1 MKTLTRSVLA
11 TSLALVM
18 GAAAQ
23 TASAAAGDFL
33 LRFGGANVS
42 PNDGSSGVVPKDA
55 VGVDSGSSVFFA
67 GSYMVSDQVGVELL
81 AALPFDHDVT
91 LKGAGKIAEVSH
103 LPPTLSV
110 TYDFS
115 PGSNIR
121 PYVGVGIN
129 YTTFSDEK
137 ATAVIS
143 SIELDDSWGLALQA
157 GIDADI
163 NDKWFFNAS
172 LRYIDIETTAKTN
185 LGNID
190 VDINPWVVSIGVG
203 TRF

>member
-1 MKTLTRSVLA
+1 MKSIKRSVLS
-11 TSLALVM
+11 TSLALLLA
-18 GAAAQ
+18 GIAPG
-23 TASAAAGDFL
+23 ASAAAGDYL
-33 LRFGGANVS
+33 LRFGAANVS
-42 PNDGSSGVVPKDA
+42 PNDGSRGVVPKDA
-55 VGVDSGSSVFFA
+55 VGVDSGSSVYFA
-67 GSYMVSDQVGVELL
+67 GAYMVTDQVGVELL

-91 LKGAGKIAEVSH
+91 LRGTGKIAEVSH

-115 PGSNIR
+115 PEAKVR

-137 ATAVIS
+137 ATAAIT
-143 SIELDDSWGLALQA
+143 SIELDDSWGLAVQA
-157 GIDADI
+157 GLDADI

-190 VDINPWVVSIGVG
+190 VDINPWVMSVGVG
-203 TRF
+203 MRF